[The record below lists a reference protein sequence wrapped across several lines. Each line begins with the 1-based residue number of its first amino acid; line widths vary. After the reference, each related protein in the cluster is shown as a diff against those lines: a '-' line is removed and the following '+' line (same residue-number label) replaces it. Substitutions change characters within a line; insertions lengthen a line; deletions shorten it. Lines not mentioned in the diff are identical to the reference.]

1 MDTNDLR
8 EKTYEI
14 LTKAE
19 EIDHI
24 VTVHLGTICSRQS
37 NENEFLCEALEFV
50 QGIVGNPI
58 GFLENWGLED
68 VVEYVSFT
76 QNMKNLGNHIER
88 IMTIPIEN
96 RGRTIEEI
104 YYR

>member
-1 MDTNDLR
+1 MKKSLMPFMIRSLILKTITYRCKNIRQMDTNDLR

-37 NENEFLCEALEFV
+37 NENEFLREALISRE
-50 QGIVGNPI
+50 
-58 GFLENWGLED
+58 
-68 VVEYVSFT
+68 
-76 QNMKNLGNHIER
+76 
-88 IMTIPIEN
+88 
-96 RGRTIEEI
+96 
-104 YYR
+104 